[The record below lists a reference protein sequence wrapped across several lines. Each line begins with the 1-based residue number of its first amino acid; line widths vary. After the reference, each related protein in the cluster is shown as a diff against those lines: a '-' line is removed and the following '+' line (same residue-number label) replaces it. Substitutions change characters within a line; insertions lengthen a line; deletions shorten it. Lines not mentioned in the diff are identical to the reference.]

1 MNTNDNC
8 GFAMFKWLATILSFA
23 IALPAYFLDSSKMAF
38 VITACVFIFCKFIE
52 NIEGIT
58 LNRTIFHSITCMLGS
73 IIAVLVIGL
82 CFYYFAAIFNVT
94 EISDKNP
101 DTESQ
106 LVSTQVT
113 QQEEGVN
120 VDESLSAQTIQNEE
134 NKKAEDASLSG
145 VWLVSN
151 KEMSHYPLF
160 KGELFYVILFFSL
173 IWYVSIDT
181 IFCGFDFSKY
191 LFTRIKI
198 SSSKKQ
204 MNKVL
209 DISI

>member
-23 IALPAYFLDSSKMAF
+23 ITLPGYFLDSSKMAF

-58 LNRTIFHSITCMLGS
+58 LNRTIFHSIACMVGS
-73 IIAVLVIGL
+73 VIAVLIIGL
-82 CFYYFAAIFNVT
+82 CFYYFAAVFNCT
-94 EISDKNP
+94 EISHENND
-101 DTESQ
+101 DESK
-106 LVSTQVT
+106 LICTQVT
-113 QQEEGVN
+113 QGEEN
-120 VDESLSAQTIQNEE
+120 AEIDESVSVLSVQN
-134 NKKAEDASLSG
+134 KDSKDISDQR

-151 KEMSHYPLF
+151 EEMSHFPLF
-160 KGELFYVILFFSL
+160 KGELFYVVLFLGLS
-173 IWYVSIDT
+173 WYVLIET
-181 IFCGFDFSKY
+181 IFCGFDFVKY
-191 LFTRIKI
+191 IFTRKKI
-198 SSSKKQ
+198 SSSRKQ

>member
-23 IALPAYFLDSSKMAF
+23 IALPGVFFDSSKMAF

-58 LNRTIFHSITCMLGS
+58 LNRTIFHSIVCMIS
-73 IIAVLVIGL
+73 SVIAVLVIGL

-94 EISDKNP
+94 EISHKSKETTSD
-101 DTESQ
+101 Q
-106 LVSTQVT
+106 IV
-113 QQEEGVN
+113 
-120 VDESLSAQTIQNEE
+120 AQAIQNEE
-134 NKKAEDASLSG
+134 NEQSEA
-145 VWLVSN
+145 VWLMSN
-151 KEMSHYPLF
+151 KEMSHCPLF
-160 KGELFYVILFFSL
+160 KGKGFYLILFL
-173 IWYVSIDT
+173 ALAWYVLVET
-181 IFCGFDFSKY
+181 IFCGFDFAKY